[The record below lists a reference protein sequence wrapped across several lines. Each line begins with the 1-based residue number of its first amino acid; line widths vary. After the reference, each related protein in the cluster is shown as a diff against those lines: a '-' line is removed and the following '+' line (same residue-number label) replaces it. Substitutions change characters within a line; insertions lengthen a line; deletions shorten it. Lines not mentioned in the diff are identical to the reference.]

1 MEGLHVGDDR
11 PDSQVERPADS
22 VWRTSRHAR
31 TSLSVCWEGGH
42 LRGLYFGRDGYEG
55 LQVVSVAG

>member
-11 PDSQVERPADS
+11 LDSQVERSADS
-22 VWRTSRHAR
+22 AWRTSGHAS
-31 TSLSVCWEGGH
+31 TSLGVCGEGGH
-42 LRGLYFGRDGYEG
+42 LRGLYFGRGGYEG